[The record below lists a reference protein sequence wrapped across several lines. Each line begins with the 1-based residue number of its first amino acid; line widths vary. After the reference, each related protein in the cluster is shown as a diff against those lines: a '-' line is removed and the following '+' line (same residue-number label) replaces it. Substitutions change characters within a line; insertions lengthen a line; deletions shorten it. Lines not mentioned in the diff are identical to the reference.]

1 MLDRSTPLEP
11 KKILYFDHKIFCKPQ
26 RFFYWQI
33 WSQTMNITQKIDEM
47 IEERSLLKHPFYQA
61 WSDGKLTKESLAGYS
76 KEYFQ
81 LVKEVPSFM
90 APIIQQAPESVVKE
104 LVENQQEESD
114 HIKPWIAFAGELG
127 ISEEELLS
135 YSGLPKTRKAVSDL
149 NELMDTFEGGACAM
163 YAFEKEIP
171 KISQTKLDG
180 LAEFYGMTSDEATE
194 YFKLHTEADIRHAAS
209 WRNILEKS
217 STDYDKLIEIAE
229 KSISAQNLLLDSC
242 FEEYC

>member
-1 MLDRSTPLEP
+1 MSII
-11 KKILYFDHKIFCKPQ
+11 K
-26 RFFYWQI
+26 
-33 WSQTMNITQKIDEM
+33 KIDEM
-47 IEERSLLKHPFYQA
+47 IEERSLLKHPFYQM
-61 WSDGKLTKESLAGYS
+61 WSDGKLTQESLAGYS

-81 LVKEVPSFM
+81 IVKIVPSFM
-90 APIIQQAPESVVKE
+90 TPIIEKSPDTVISE

-114 HIKPWIAFAGELG
+114 HIKPWITFAGELG
-127 ISEEELLS
+127 ISEDELIS
-135 YSGLPKTRKAVSDL
+135 YSGTTKTRKAVSDL
-149 NELMDTFEGGACAM
+149 NELMDTFDGGACAM

-180 LAEFYGMTSDEATE
+180 LAEFYGITSNEATE

-217 STDYDKLIEIAE
+217 SVDSNNLIEIAD

-242 FEEYC
+242 YEEYC

>member
-1 MLDRSTPLEP
+1 
-11 KKILYFDHKIFCKPQ
+11 
-26 RFFYWQI
+26 
-33 WSQTMNITQKIDEM
+33 MNIIQKIDEM
-47 IEERSLLKHPFYQA
+47 IEERSLLKHPFYQM

-81 LVKEVPSFM
+81 LVKAVPAFM
-90 APIIQQAPESVVKE
+90 TPIIEKAPDAVVGE

-127 ISEEELLS
+127 ISEDELIS
-135 YSGLPKTRKAVSDL
+135 YSGTTKTQKAVSDL
-149 NELMDTFEGGACAM
+149 NQLMVTFDGGATAM

-180 LAEFYGMTSDEATE
+180 LAEFYGMTSNEATE

-217 STDYDKLIEIAE
+217 SIDYNKLVEIAD

-242 FEEYC
+242 YEEYC

>member
-1 MLDRSTPLEP
+1 M
-11 KKILYFDHKIFCKPQ
+11 YFDHKIFCKPQ
-26 RFFYWQI
+26 RFFYWLI
-33 WSQTMNITQKIDEM
+33 GSQTMNITKKIDEM

-90 APIIQQAPESVVKE
+90 APIIQKAPESVLKE

-127 ISEEELLS
+127 ISEDELLS
-135 YSGLPKTRKAVSDL
+135 YSGLPKTRQAVSDL
-149 NELMDTFEGGACAM
+149 NDLMDTFEGGACAM

-209 WRNILEKS
+209 WKNILEKS

>member
-1 MLDRSTPLEP
+1 
-11 KKILYFDHKIFCKPQ
+11 
-26 RFFYWQI
+26 
-33 WSQTMNITQKIDEM
+33 MNIIKKIDEM

-61 WSDGKLTKESLAGYS
+61 WSDGKLTKESLTGYS

-90 APIIQQAPESVVKE
+90 APIIEQAPESVVKE

-149 NELMDTFEGGACAM
+149 NELMDTFENGACAM

-180 LAEFYGMTSDEATE
+180 LAEFYGMTSEEATE

-217 STDYDKLIEIAE
+217 STDYDKLIEVAE

>member
-1 MLDRSTPLEP
+1 
-11 KKILYFDHKIFCKPQ
+11 
-26 RFFYWQI
+26 
-33 WSQTMNITQKIDEM
+33 MNLIKKIDEM
-47 IEERSLLKHPFYQA
+47 IEEKSLLEHPFYQM

-81 LVKEVPSFM
+81 LVRAVPSFM
-90 APIIQQAPESVVKE
+90 TPIIEKAPDFVVGE

-114 HIKPWIAFAGELG
+114 HIKPWISFANQLG
-127 ISEEELLS
+127 ISEEELIP
-135 YSGLPKTRKAVSDL
+135 YSGLAKTQKAVSDL
-149 NELMDTFEGGACAM
+149 NELMQTFEGGACAM

-180 LAEFYGMTSDEATE
+180 LAEFYGMTNEESTE

-217 STDYDKLIEIAE
+217 TADSSNLIETAD

-242 FEEYC
+242 YDEYC